1 MTTLYTNSKRFWV
14 ALGLVCLLIVYGSL
28 YPLTWSFS
36 APRDFIWSGPISL
49 TDLVENVILFL
60 PLGALLGW
68 ATQGSARKV
77 SHFATWFVLALALA
91 SVLQWLQKYLPRT
104 PALSDVVFNMAGYAL
119 GWVAGLVSRGRVA
132 RLMQRHLHWAQA
144 DRFTLVLLALWLVA
158 ELYPLIPTLDVSSVA
173 HNIKSLWQQNLWQ
186 PRRMLLHL
194 GMTVIGL
201 SAVAHL
207 ARTAQLAPQARPLAL
222 LAALMVLTGK
232 FVVVGQ
238 SPSMAVVV
246 GIFGGFLL
254 WRWIDTWPS
263 ERRWAAT
270 AWLAVFTY
278 VLDALWPWQWRIS
291 PSAMEWMPFASALR
305 TSVEA
310 AITTR
315 AFEGLCF
322 GAILWST
329 VRNGALLP
337 GLTLSTALLAFACEW
352 TQRYLPTRTPEVTSV
367 LVALAMGWLLSVCTA
382 PRAPRGLA
390 RTTNTPST

>member
-1 MTTLYTNSKRFWV
+1 
-14 ALGLVCLLIVYGSL
+14 
-28 YPLTWSFS
+28 
-36 APRDFIWSGPISL
+36 
-49 TDLVENVILFL
+49 
-60 PLGALLGW
+60 
-68 ATQGSARKV
+68 
-77 SHFATWFVLALALA
+77 
-91 SVLQWLQKYLPRT
+91 
-104 PALSDVVFNMAGYAL
+104 MAGYAL

-337 GLTLSTALLAFACEW
+337 GLTLSTALLAFVCEW